1 MKPKLFIPYNIAKIK
16 QINGP
21 EGRLYE
27 TPSGA
32 KYPSITTIL
41 GIESI
46 QYITEWR
53 NRVGHEVANEI
64 SRKAASRG
72 SIIHKACEKMIVG
85 EQYEWGMFDAG
96 NREMFEC
103 LIPVI
108 ESIEEVHAMETKLYS
123 DRLETAGT
131 VDLIARID
139 GELTILD
146 WKTSTRYKTRDDIHS
161 YFTQTAYYAY
171 AFFERTG
178 VLVPNITIAMTVQ
191 DIGLVVF
198 KEKVKTWLPA
208 FLATR
213 ERFRVLKGF

>member
-1 MKPKLFIPYNIAKIK
+1 MKPKLFINYDIAKIK
-16 QINGP
+16 QINSP

-32 KYPSITTIL
+32 KYPSVTSVL

-53 NRVGHEVANEI
+53 NRIGHAAANEI
-64 SRKAASRG
+64 SRKAAARG
-72 SIIHKACEKMIVG
+72 TIIHTACEKMIVG

-96 NREMFEC
+96 NREMFEH

-108 ESIEEVHAMETKLYS
+108 DSIEEVHAMETKLYS
-123 DRLETAGT
+123 DKLETAGT
-131 VDLIARID
+131 VDLIARIG
-139 GELTILD
+139 GELTVLD
-146 WKTSTRYKTRDDIHS
+146 WKTSARYKTRDDIHS
-161 YFTQTAYYAY
+161 YFAQTAYYAY
-171 AFFERTG
+171 AFYERTG
-178 VLVPNITIAMTVQ
+178 IIVPNITIAMTVQ

-208 FLATR
+208 FMATR
-213 ERFRVLKGF
+213 ERFRALKGF